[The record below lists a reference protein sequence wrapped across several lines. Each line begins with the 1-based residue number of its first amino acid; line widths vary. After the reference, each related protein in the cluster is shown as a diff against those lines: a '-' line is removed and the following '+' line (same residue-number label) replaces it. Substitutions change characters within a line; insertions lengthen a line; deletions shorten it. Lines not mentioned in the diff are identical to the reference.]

1 MCVSSS
7 RQPHML
13 IHASQHSCPTIGVI
27 AFHYVV
33 MATPIAIWG
42 VGRWQWKQM
51 SGQSG
56 FPGKSHN
63 DTLLMAKCPSR
74 EEGRLAHEDSTAV
87 NAIVMVSSC
96 IDRGTLSPR

>member
-1 MCVSSS
+1 
-7 RQPHML
+7 
-13 IHASQHSCPTIGVI
+13 
-27 AFHYVV
+27 
-33 MATPIAIWG
+33 
-42 VGRWQWKQM
+42 M